1 LRTFGNNNRGK
12 STLIHAYL
20 DVWEPLRFEA
30 PETTLSTSLFLAIF
44 AHAVSTDLWR
54 DSRRMLEP
62 ATAGYYRSLARRM
75 KRYRDQVRDD
85 VSSVSKTF

>member
-1 LRTFGNNNRGK
+1 
-12 STLIHAYL
+12 
-20 DVWEPLRFEA
+20 
-30 PETTLSTSLFLAIF
+30 LAIF